1 MCKIGKGKGGKI
13 FGLNTHT
20 PTATEKK
27 GKF

>member
-1 MCKIGKGKGGKI
+1 MCKTGKERGGKI

-20 PTATEKK
+20 PTAAKKK